1 MMNRIINFLRSRRF
15 LSVLASLAVIAAVS
29 MAFFAPDAWEGNVL
43 NQHDILQGKANSAEV
58 VAHKAET
65 GETSWWTNSLF
76 SGMPTYQIA
85 PSYPSGALF
94 GWLDA
99 VYGLGLPT
107 PANYPAMMMIGMLIL
122 LLALK
127 VKPSLALIGA
137 VAWGFSSYFVIII
150 GAGHLWKFITLAYVP
165 PTIAGLVLI
174 YGGRRLLG
182 AAVAALFMMLQ
193 IAGNHVQMSYYFA
206 FVMAGL
212 VVAYG
217 VEAVRSRRL
226 GRWGVNTAILAGA
239 MLLAVVANAP
249 GLWHTYSYSKHTMRG
264 MHSELSSPTG
274 ENATSGLD
282 RDYITGYSYGKAET
296 FSLLIPDIQG
306 GASAKPVDG
315 QVAGLTLA
323 DTDEGQALMRQG
335 GEMTLLQLFSQYFG
349 GPEGTNGPVYVGAI
363 IVALFIFGAIVVRG
377 PVKWALVVL
386 TLFSI
391 FLAWGRNMQ
400 WLTDLFIDYVPM
412 YSKFRAV
419 ESILVIAE
427 FCMPLLAV
435 LGLREF
441 FSAANRKTM
450 VKPLAVSFGVC
461 AFFCLIA
468 VVAPSAFGSAALC
481 ERDLQTVRQYV
492 AYGVLPAD
500 FSIQQYPSVLSAV
513 ESMRL
518 AMVKADALRS
528 LMFLAVGAL
537 ALWFFASGKLKQTW
551 AVAIVGV
558 AVLVDLYTVDKRYL
572 DHDSFTRPAATPFVA
587 STADK
592 AILSDSDPNFRVLDT
607 QRFYSAEPS
616 FFHKSV
622 GGYHAAKLT
631 RYQDMI
637 DRHLAYVARPEVAQ
651 LLALRNDSA
660 QMSQFSPEELLR
672 PLSDLHVLDMLNTRY
687 VITDPNAAPVINDGA
702 LGNAWF
708 VDSLRYV
715 DGADAEMD
723 ALDYIDPARVAV
735 ADRRFAPILGFPAPA
750 DSADRIALTH
760 YAPDCLKY
768 RASSARGALAVFSE
782 IYYPDGWNAYVD
794 GNPAPIGRVDYLLR
808 AVAIPAG
815 THSVEFVFKPAS
827 VRQTSV
833 LASCSVI
840 VIYLLLLAGLF
851 VRPKKS

>member
-1 MMNRIINFLRSRRF
+1 MNRIINFLKSRRF

-29 MAFFAPDAWEGNVL
+29 MAFFAPDALEGNVL
-43 NQHDILQGKANSAEV
+43 NQHDILQGEANSAEV

-76 SGMPTYQIA
+76 SGMPAYQIA

-94 GWLDA
+94 GWLNS

-107 PANYPAMMMIGMLIL
+107 PANYLAMMMIGMLIL

-150 GAGHLWKFITLAYVP
+150 GAGHIWKFVTLTYVP

-217 VEAVRSRRL
+217 VEAVRAGRL

-239 MLLAVVANAP
+239 MLLAVAANAP

-264 MHSELSSPTG
+264 MHSELSSPTD

-282 RDYITGYSYGKAET
+282 RDYITAYSYGKAET
-296 FSLLIPDIQG
+296 FSLLIPDVQG
-306 GASAKPVDG
+306 GASAKPVNG
-315 QVAGLTLA
+315 QMAGLSLA
-323 DTDEGQALMRQG
+323 DTDEGKALMGQS

-386 TLFSI
+386 TLLSI

-400 WLTDLFIDYVPM
+400 WFTDLFVDYVPM
-412 YSKFRAV
+412 YAKFRAV

-441 FSAANRKTM
+441 FAAANRKAM

-461 AFFCLIA
+461 AFFCLLGIF
-468 VVAPSAFGSAALC
+468 APSVYGSAVLC
-481 ERDLQTVRQYV
+481 ERDLQTVQQYV

-500 FSIQQYPSVLSAV
+500 FSIQQFPSVLSAV

-537 ALWFFASGKLKQTW
+537 ALWFFSSGKLKQTW

-558 AVLVDLYTVDKRYL
+558 AVLTDLYTVDKRYL
-572 DHDSFTRPAATPFVA
+572 DHDSFTRRPATTSFVA

-592 AILSDSDPNFRVLDT
+592 AILNDKDPNFRVLDT
-607 QRFYSAEPS
+607 RRFYSAEPS

-660 QMSQFSPEELLR
+660 QMAQFSPEELRR
-672 PLSDLHVLDMLNTRY
+672 PLSDLRVLDMLNTRY
-687 VITDPNAAPVINDGA
+687 VITDPNAAPVVNDGA

-723 ALDYIDPARVAV
+723 ALEYIDPARVAV
-735 ADRRFAPILGFPAPA
+735 ADRRFAPTLGTPAPA
-750 DSADRIALTH
+750 DSADRITLTH

-768 RASSARGALAVFSE
+768 QATSARGGLAVFSE
-782 IYYPDGWNAYVD
+782 IYYPDGWSARVD
-794 GNPAPIGRVDYLLR
+794 GKPVEIGRVNYLLR
-808 AVAIPAG
+808 AVALPAG
-815 THSVEFVFKPAS
+815 THNVEFVFKPAS
-827 VRQTSV
+827 IRQTSV

-840 VIYLLLLAGLF
+840 VIYLLLLAGIF
-851 VRPKKS
+851 IRPKMS